1 MPQMN
6 FARQPLHQQAIGI
19 ASATLTWA
27 LLLVMPTAGPA
38 RAITDPSTAV
48 PSGSVLYWGADFE
61 TGDLSQ
67 WDFVQDQTHDNA
79 ADSPTLNSV
88 VAVRSSPTRAG
99 RWVGTLTTNP
109 TANDQVS
116 ANLIAFDPNAHGLPG
131 QDAYYGWSSYFP
143 LSNKGNWTPNSWD
156 WNTFQEF
163 IHPNSN
169 FSVPAG
175 MGINTGVYGVD
186 YPHINWSLNVASDG
200 SQGDRAGGYW
210 EDPNPMVYDTW
221 YDFVMHVNWA
231 SDSTGLIELWMNGTK
246 VVGITGHR
254 TLPNIASSW
263 RPGDGLNLEMMN
275 YHGPNPHTLTIL
287 LDQVR
292 VGSSYSAVAP

>member
-1 MPQMN
+1 MPV
-6 FARQPLHQQAIGI
+6 PTPIG
-19 ASATLTWA
+19 
-27 LLLVMPTAGPA
+27 
-38 RAITDPSTAV
+38 AITR
-48 PSGSVLYWGADFE
+48 SGVYWGADFE

-79 ADSPTLNSV
+79 ASSPALNSLVSV
-88 VAVRSSPTRAG
+88 VSSPTRAG
-99 RWVGTLTTNP
+99 LGAGAITTYP
-109 TANDQVS
+109 TTYDHVS
-116 ANLIAFDPNAHGLPG
+116 GNLIAFNPNAHGLPG
-131 QDAYYGWSSYFP
+131 QAAYYGWSSYFP
-143 LSNKGNWTPNSWD
+143 SSNKGNWTPNSWD

-186 YPHINWSLNVASDG
+186 YPHINWSLNVGSDG

-210 EDPNPMVYDTW
+210 EDPKPMVYDTW
-221 YDFVMHVNWA
+221 YDFVIHVKWT
-231 SDSTGLIELWMNGTK
+231 TGTTGVAELWING
-246 VVGITGHR
+246 VQVMRIVNHR

-263 RPGDGLNLEMMN
+263 GPGDGVNLEMMN

-292 VGSSYSAVAP
+292 IGSSYSAVAP